1 MQAHPG
7 SPELQVALPY
17 NRRFKEFI
25 NVPHIKDFHDG
36 KYPRDRI
43 EEEFDEWHEVT
54 EEFVKIL
61 EHETKRAS

>member
-1 MQAHPG
+1 
-7 SPELQVALPY
+7 
-17 NRRFKEFI
+17 
-25 NVPHIKDFHDG
+25 VPHIKDFHDG